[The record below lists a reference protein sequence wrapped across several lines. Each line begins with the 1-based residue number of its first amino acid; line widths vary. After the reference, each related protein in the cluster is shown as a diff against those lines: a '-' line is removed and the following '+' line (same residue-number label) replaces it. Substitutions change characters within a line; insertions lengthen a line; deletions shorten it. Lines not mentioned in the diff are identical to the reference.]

1 MERDE
6 IVGLIRATPDLIANI
21 CRGLS
26 DEQLRRRPAE
36 SEWSLLE
43 LACHL
48 RDSAIEEGMRA
59 RRMVEEDNPAL
70 DSYDQLQRAIERNY
84 SGADID
90 SVMTALR
97 AYWTGYAYQLERFSE
112 AEWERPGFHPQDG
125 PVSVCIRAELEMKH
139 TEAHVAQMQATR
151 QAVTPKPEVEG

>member
-59 RRMVEEDNPAL
+59 RRMVEEDNPTL
-70 DSYDQLQRAIERNY
+70 DPYDEQAWAVERHYQESNPEN
-84 SGADID
+84 
-90 SVMTALR
+90 VMTALR

-112 AEWERPGFHPQDG
+112 AEWERPGFHPEDG
-125 PVSVCIRAELEMKH
+125 PVSVCIRAELEVKH